1 MGLQTDIARNLL
13 QIEAVQIKTE
23 QAAYFTWTSGIRSPI
38 YCDNRL
44 TMSYPIIRKR
54 IVTAFVEMLVAS
66 PYKPDVI
73 AGCATAGIPHAAWL
87 ADALDLPM
95 IYVRSKPI
103 GHGKENQIEGVATQG
118 QKVLVIEDLI
128 STGCSSIDTA
138 NVLREQGMDVE
149 AVFAI
154 FTYGLKKAAIRFQDE
169 MLPLQTI
176 TGFDHLLTVLVE
188 DKEITTED
196 EQDLLAW
203 RNQL

>member
-1 MGLQTDIARNLL
+1 MGLQTDIARDLL

-23 QAAYFTWTSGIRSPI
+23 KSAYFTWTSGIRSPI

-44 TMSYPIIRKR
+44 TMSYPNIRKR
-54 IVTAFVEMLVAS
+54 IVTAFVEMLATS

-95 IYVRSKPI
+95 IYVRSKPK

-128 STGCSSIDTA
+128 STGGSSIDTA
-138 NVLREQGMDVE
+138 NVLRKQGMDVE

-154 FTYGLKKAAIRFQDE
+154 FTYGLKKAAKHFQEE
-169 MLPLQTI
+169 M
-176 TGFDHLLTVLVE
+176 
-188 DKEITTED
+188 
-196 EQDLLAW
+196 
-203 RNQL
+203 

>member
-1 MGLQTDIARNLL
+1 MGLQTDIARDLL

-23 QAAYFTWTSGIRSPI
+23 KSAYFTWTSGIRSPI

-44 TMSYPIIRKR
+44 TMSYPNIRKR
-54 IVTAFVEMLVAS
+54 IVTAFVEMLATS

-95 IYVRSKPI
+95 IYVRSKPK

-128 STGCSSIDTA
+128 STGGSSIDTA
-138 NVLREQGMDVE
+138 NVLRKQGMDVE
-149 AVFAI
+149 AIFAI
-154 FTYGLKKAAIRFQDE
+154 FTYGLKKAANRFQEE

-188 DKEITTED
+188 DKEITTEN
-196 EQDLLAW
+196 EQELLAW